1 MNRQQQRRT
10 FQDAI
15 LFTEKSKTWTTVTL
29 GMIFVAT
36 FALLSSNI
44 AAPLLEPKIEIPV
57 WMSRFLNNISNQTL
71 NSIIKQELPLYASSD
86 VKQISSNQESPSN
99 FLSMVF
105 FAFTSINVEHPET
118 MVSESISSM
127 AVSKFEPLTKD
138 PGDINPGP
146 EISPSPTIQEPSEG
160 AVSSTEPLPLQEKPM
175 VYIYQSH
182 NRESFLGKLRN
193 GITLDTAYDKE
204 KNITLVGERLAK
216 SLKNNDISVLQTKT
230 DYWTMGSFEK
240 SYDFSRQTLKK
251 ILNNN
256 ESIKMVFDI
265 HRDSLTRAKTTT
277 VINGKNAASIFF
289 IVGGSNKNWQKNS
302 EFAKKLDS
310 KTKQM
315 YPGLSRGVTK
325 KTSTAYDT
333 RYNQDLHP
341 NSVIIEI
348 GGPEN
353 TLDEANYTADLL
365 ANLISQLIKENG
377 TASNS

>member
-1 MNRQQQRRT
+1 MNRHQQRRT

-15 LFTEKSKTWTTVTL
+15 IFTEKSKTWTTVKL
-29 GMIFVAT
+29 IFIAIS
-36 FALLSSNI
+36 ALLSSNI
-44 AAPLLEPKIEIPV
+44 VAPLLQPKIEISA
-57 WMSRFLNNISNQTL
+57 WMSPFLNNISNQTL

-86 VKQISSNQESPSN
+86 VKQSNQESPSN

-118 MVSESISSM
+118 MISESISAM

-160 AVSSTEPLPLQEKPM
+160 AVSSTESLPLQEKPM

-193 GITLDTAYDKE
+193 ELTLETAYDKE

-216 SLKNNDISVLQTKT
+216 SLQNSNISVLQTKT
-230 DYWTMGSFEK
+230 DYWTMGPFEK

-265 HRDSLTRAKTTT
+265 HRDSLTRDKTTA

-289 IVGGSNKNWQKNS
+289 IIGGSNKNWQKNS
-302 EFAKKLDS
+302 EFTKKLDS

-315 YPGLSRGVTK
+315 YPGLSKGVTK

-365 ANLISQLIKENG
+365 ANVISQLIKENETG
-377 TASNS
+377 SNS